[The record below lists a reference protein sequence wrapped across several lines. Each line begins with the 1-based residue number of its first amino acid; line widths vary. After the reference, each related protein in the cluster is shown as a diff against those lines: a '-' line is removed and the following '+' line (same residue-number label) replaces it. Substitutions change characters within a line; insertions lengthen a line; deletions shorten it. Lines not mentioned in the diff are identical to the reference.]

1 MSVCTLLPVSH
12 EECVYL
18 LVAGTFSDAVTPSE
32 RAQSDDLGR
41 QRAVSVKQAMAFVY
55 QQYKDRAWG
64 ADSMSPLFGQPNNDW
79 AGTAP
84 ALVPQ
89 CVSRTME
96 RMGWGG
102 VLELYPALAH
112 LHCDFPLSTDDP

>member
-1 MSVCTLLPVSH
+1 M
-12 EECVYL
+12 YL